1 MKLEQCWFELNI
13 QWIADYNNRCVKADR
28 QRKIKDFFVGNNPFN
43 LWSRNICQPELMSH
57 CLSPLL
63 FYWPRV
69 PGICQESFNQWRSS
83 NRNLFYDGN
92 NTLETRNQT
101 KFLSQTNI
109 CVIFV
114 QTRAQ
119 ARKICMYILLSL
131 FDGRDII
138 QNSILSLFS
147 VWTAWA
153 SSNLLKSKINVSYPW
168 KEICSAIH
176 HNLI

>member
-28 QRKIKDFFVGNNPFN
+28 QRKIRFFVGILFSWNNPCN
-43 LWSRNICQPELMSH
+43 LWSRNICQSELMSH
-57 CLSPLL
+57 CLSPSLSPLL

-83 NRNLFYDGN
+83 NRNLFYDRN

-114 QTRAQ
+114 QTKAQ
-119 ARKICMYILLSL
+119 ARKICMNILLSS
-131 FDGRDII
+131 FDERDIC
-138 QNSILSLFS
+138 ILLL
-147 VWTAWA
+147 
-153 SSNLLKSKINVSYPW
+153 SSS
-168 KEICSAIH
+168 
-176 HNLI
+176 